1 VCLVQLARVQRS
13 KSFLVLFFKKEP
25 LFFLG
30 DFAVSTTITS
40 PMSLNAAADAAAAST
55 SVASNSGTSAS
66 ATAASVGST
75 ALQSLGTNFNEF
87 LNLLMTQL
95 QNQDPTQPMDSS
107 QFTTEL
113 VQFTG
118 VQQQVDTNSSLSQL
132 ISMQQTS
139 QVLQSSS
146 LVGQVATVT
155 SNEISLQNGS
165 GTLTFNGTAGQ
176 TVAVAVVNARGEPI
190 ADATLTAQ
198 NGNNSWTWNG
208 EDNSGNQLPDGAYRV
223 AVETQPA
230 GGGAAVAVPFS
241 VVGTATGI
249 STSGSTTMLDLGLLQ
264 VPLSAMESINAATN

>member
-1 VCLVQLARVQRS
+1 M
-13 KSFLVLFFKKEP
+13 
-25 LFFLG
+25 
-30 DFAVSTTITS
+30 STINA
-40 PMSLNAAADAAAAST
+40 PQSLNAAADAAAASGT
-55 SVASNSGTSAS
+55 LASSSSGTTAS
-66 ATAASVGST
+66 AASAVGTT
-75 ALQSLGTNFNEF
+75 ALQSLGTNFTSF

-95 QNQDPTQPMDSS
+95 QNQDPTAPMDSS

-118 VQQQVDTNSSLSQL
+118 VQQQVAANTSLTQL

-146 LVGQVATVT
+146 LVGQVATVS
-155 SNEISLQNGS
+155 SNEIALQNS
-165 GTLTFNGTAGQ
+165 TGTLTFNGTAGQ
-176 TVAVAVVNARGEPI
+176 TVAVAVVNASGQSV
-190 ADATLTAQ
+190 ADSNVTAQ
-198 NGNNSWTWNG
+198 NGTNTWTWNG
-208 EDNSGNQLPDGAYRV
+208 LDNAGNQLPDGGYRV

-264 VPLSAMESINAATN
+264 VPLSAMESVSK

>member
-1 VCLVQLARVQRS
+1 MN
-13 KSFLVLFFKKEP
+13 
-25 LFFLG
+25 
-30 DFAVSTTITS
+30 TINA
-40 PMSLNAAADAAAAST
+40 PQSLNAAADAAAASG
-55 SVASNSGTSAS
+55 ALANSNSGTSAN
-66 ATAASVGST
+66 AASAVGTT
-75 ALQSLGTNFNEF
+75 ALQSLGTNFTSF

-95 QNQDPTQPMDSS
+95 QNQDPTAPMDSS

-118 VQQQVDTNSSLSQL
+118 VQQQVAANTSLTQL

-146 LVGQVATVT
+146 LVGQVATVS
-155 SNEISLQNGS
+155 SNEIALQNS
-165 GTLTFNGTAGQ
+165 TGTLTFNGTAGQ
-176 TVAVAVVNARGEPI
+176 TVAVAVVNASGQAV
-190 ADATLTAQ
+190 ADSTVTAQ
-198 NGNNSWTWNG
+198 NGTNTWTWNG
-208 EDNSGNQLPDGAYRV
+208 LDNSGNQLPDGGYRV

-264 VPLSAMESINAATN
+264 VPLSAMESVTK

>member
-1 VCLVQLARVQRS
+1 M
-13 KSFLVLFFKKEP
+13 
-25 LFFLG
+25 
-30 DFAVSTTITS
+30 STTITS

-55 SVASNSGTSAS
+55 SVTSTSGTSAS
-66 ATAASVGST
+66 ATATSLGST

-107 QFTTEL
+107 EFTTEL

-176 TVAVAVVNARGEPI
+176 TVAVAVVNASGQPI
-190 ADATLTAQ
+190 MDATVTAQ
-198 NGNNSWTWNG
+198 SGTNSWTWNG
-208 EDNSGNQLPDGAYRV
+208 EDNNGDPVADGAYRV
-223 AVETQPA
+223 AVETAPA

-264 VPLSAMESINAATN
+264 VPLSAMESVSPSGG

>member
-1 VCLVQLARVQRS
+1 M
-13 KSFLVLFFKKEP
+13 
-25 LFFLG
+25 
-30 DFAVSTTITS
+30 STINA
-40 PMSLNAAADAAAAST
+40 PQSLNAAADAAAASGT
-55 SVASNSGTSAS
+55 LASSSSGTTAGAAS
-66 ATAASVGST
+66 AVGTT
-75 ALQSLGTNFNEF
+75 ALQSLGTNFTSF

-95 QNQDPTQPMDSS
+95 QNQDPTAPMDSS

-118 VQQQVDTNSSLSQL
+118 VQQQVAANTSLTQL

-146 LVGQVATVT
+146 LVGQVATVS
-155 SNEISLQNGS
+155 SNEIALQNGT

-176 TVAVAVVNARGEPI
+176 TVAVAVVNASGQAV
-190 ADATLTAQ
+190 ADANVTAQ
-198 NGNNSWTWNG
+198 GGTNTWTWNG
-208 EDNSGNQLPDGAYRV
+208 LDNAGNQLPDGGYRV

-264 VPLSAMESINAATN
+264 VPLSAMESVSK

>member
-1 VCLVQLARVQRS
+1 M
-13 KSFLVLFFKKEP
+13 
-25 LFFLG
+25 
-30 DFAVSTTITS
+30 STTITG
-40 PMSLNAAADAAAAST
+40 PMTLNAAADAAAAST
-55 SVASNSGTSAS
+55 AVTSNTGTSAGS
-66 ATAASVGST
+66 GAASAVGTS

-95 QNQDPTQPMDSS
+95 KNQDPTAPMDSS

-118 VQQQVDTNSSLSQL
+118 VQQQVATNSSLTQL

-155 SNEISLQNGS
+155 SNEIALQSGT

-176 TVAVAVVNARGEPI
+176 NVAVAVVNASGQPI
-190 ADATLTAQ
+190 MDANVTAQ
-198 NGNNSWTWNG
+198 NGSNTWTWDG
-208 EDNSGNQLPDGAYRV
+208 TDNNGNQVADGAYRV
-223 AVETQPA
+223 AVETAPA
-230 GGGAAVAVPFS
+230 GGGAAAAVPFS

-249 STSGSTTMLDLGLLQ
+249 SSNGTTTMLDLGLLQ
-264 VPLSAMESINAATN
+264 VPLSAMESVSHN